1 MNNFSF
7 ITSRDRAEVVA
18 RELGDYVTVERYDDD
33 CDKITFVE
41 PMSNLQL
48 ILLLH
53 AGIKHGHDTLAK
65 ALGVGV

>member
-1 MNNFSF
+1 MDNMYF

-18 RELGDYVTVERYDDD
+18 QELSDYVTVERYDDD
-33 CDKITFVE
+33 CDKVTFVE

-53 AGIKHGHDTLAK
+53 AGIKHGHNSLAK

>member
-53 AGIKHGHDTLAK
+53 AGIKHGHETLAK